1 MLTIGII
8 VILNKNNYVRYSEK
22 KVAFNLLDQ

>member
-8 VILNKNNYVRYSEK
+8 VILNKNNYERYNVK
-22 KVAFNLLDQ
+22 NVAFDLLD